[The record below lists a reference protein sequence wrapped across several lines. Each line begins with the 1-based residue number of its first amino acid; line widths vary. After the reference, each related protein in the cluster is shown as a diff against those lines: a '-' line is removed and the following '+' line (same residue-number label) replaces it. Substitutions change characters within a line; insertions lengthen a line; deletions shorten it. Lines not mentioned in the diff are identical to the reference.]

1 MKKILL
7 SIIVLSIVYSLNGQT
22 FGNAVDLDG
31 IDDYAI
37 VQHHPSLNPMDGSWS
52 VAFWIKAA
60 NKDQIAPVVMKRLP
74 EAPYTQ
80 YSYAFGKDDPH
91 DPEPG
96 KRFRVN
102 HIEDAG
108 VSERS
113 GYSTNEVIDGDWHHI
128 VVVADKLQDGIII
141 YVDGNPVD
149 FIPLYYYGSWP
160 DVAATNDL
168 IIAMGSSGDKIEG
181 ALDEMSIWNKA
192 LNINQVQLMMYDTLS
207 AEYYQTADSGLVA
220 YYRFDEYEDLGA
232 GNAGIDDFRDL
243 SSFGNHADSEG
254 NPVLIPSGIFVGMKE
269 KPLLEKTLLYPN
281 PASSV
286 VNLQLPLKAFGAS
299 QQSAF
304 VEIYDLNGRKLLEK
318 HFTAGTEEIEMD
330 VGNLESGIYFCKIIS
345 EKGNATKKLI
355 IQK

>member
-1 MKKILL
+1 
-7 SIIVLSIVYSLNGQT
+7 
-22 FGNAVDLDG
+22 
-31 IDDYAI
+31 
-37 VQHHPSLNPMDGSWS
+37 
-52 VAFWIKAA
+52 
-60 NKDQIAPVVMKRLP
+60 
-74 EAPYTQ
+74 
-80 YSYAFGKDDPH
+80 
-91 DPEPG
+91 
-96 KRFRVN
+96 
-102 HIEDAG
+102 
-108 VSERS
+108 
-113 GYSTNEVIDGDWHHI
+113 
-128 VVVADKLQDGIII
+128 VVADKLQDGIII